1 MNLEIIR
8 EYALSKPFTD
18 EALPFG
24 EDTLVFRV
32 MEKAFLLTGFNQ
44 ENFSINLKAEPEY
57 VIELR
62 ERYPSIRPGFHM
74 NKKYWNTIL
83 VDELDNWKLLQT
95 LIDHSYEQVVLGL
108 AKYKQNLIK
117 ECLADK

>member
-83 VDELDNWKLLQT
+83 VDELDNWKLLQS